1 MQTECQECGMTYEVK
16 PSTHMFFQ
24 MFLLWKSS
32 GKDRWGRE
40 EGAGSESS
48 SGADKQGQSRFSHIN
63 SQFNSTSSDLVSL
76 LFNSPLPFFF
86 FEKKGKDTS

>member
-1 MQTECQECGMTYEVK
+1 MKYETGAATGSIVCQESGMTYEVK

-24 MFLLWKSS
+24 MFVLWTSS

-48 SGADKQGQSRFSHIN
+48 SAAGKQDKTGFLMFS
-63 SQFNSTSSDLVSL
+63 
-76 LFNSPLPFFF
+76 
-86 FEKKGKDTS
+86 

>member
-1 MQTECQECGMTYEVK
+1 MTYEVK

-32 GKDRWGRE
+32 GKDRWGFE

-48 SGADKQGQSRFSHIN
+48 SAEEKRKNDSRVT
-63 SQFNSTSSDLVSL
+63 QTR
-76 LFNSPLPFFF
+76 
-86 FEKKGKDTS
+86 TA

>member
-1 MQTECQECGMTYEVK
+1 MSKYGMTYEVK

-32 GKDRWGRE
+32 GKDRRGRE

-48 SGADKQGQSRFSHIN
+48 SATNKVQ
-63 SQFNSTSSDLVSL
+63 
-76 LFNSPLPFFF
+76 
-86 FEKKGKDTS
+86 

>member
-1 MQTECQECGMTYEVK
+1 MSIKESGVTYEVK

-48 SGADKQGQSRFSHIN
+48 SAESKQGQKQALCLNH
-63 SQFNSTSSDLVSL
+63 SSAARDLTWF
-76 LFNSPLPFFF
+76 LF
-86 FEKKGKDTS
+86 

>member
-1 MQTECQECGMTYEVK
+1 MTYEVK

-32 GKDRWGRE
+32 GKDRWGFE

-48 SGADKQGQSRFSHIN
+48 SAE
-63 SQFNSTSSDLVSL
+63 
-76 LFNSPLPFFF
+76 
-86 FEKKGKDTS
+86 EKRKMTVR

>member
-1 MQTECQECGMTYEVK
+1 MTYEVK

-40 EGAGSESS
+40 EGVGSESS
-48 SGADKQGQSRFSHIN
+48 SAAHKTRTKETFT
-63 SQFNSTSSDLVSL
+63 F
-76 LFNSPLPFFF
+76 
-86 FEKKGKDTS
+86 

>member
-1 MQTECQECGMTYEVK
+1 MADAVGDEAEERQEVEPSDRKWDEAAAAGGGSGTYEVK
-16 PSTHMFFQ
+16 PSTHRFFQ

-48 SGADKQGQSRFSHIN
+48 SAGNTRVK
-63 SQFNSTSSDLVSL
+63 SSDNILTERET
-76 LFNSPLPFFF
+76 F
-86 FEKKGKDTS
+86 

>member
-1 MQTECQECGMTYEVK
+1 MTYEVK

-32 GKDRWGRE
+32 GKDKWGRE

-48 SGADKQGQSRFSHIN
+48 SADTGQDKQGFSLN
-63 SQFNSTSSDLVSL
+63 R
-76 LFNSPLPFFF
+76 
-86 FEKKGKDTS
+86 